1 MAGAFVQSDVD
12 ATTAGDLSL
21 TLTGVGSGNMLIVAL
36 SWGHQSTDTSVETDN
51 GGPGFTQAAS
61 AEGSNWDRTA
71 IWYLENVNSGT
82 HNVTVDYTGGSHY
95 ARGVLLEYSGLATS
109 SALDGNNGGT
119 NGGTPNTVGSGNIT
133 TSADCL
139 FIANGTQDGG
149 DADMTHSLTGATED
163 YENQDTTYMPV
174 SVASSPTL
182 DGTYSNTFTRVG
194 GGDHYMSTVL
204 AAFLEA
210 SGGVAPTPAVED
222 AVTVNDTPTML
233 AYQPIYLVAPGDEL
247 VTVADLPTLSLSE
260 LFLTAAVEDAITV
273 GDTPTMLAYQPTY
286 LVAPGDELI
295 TVNDLPTLS
304 LSELFLTA
312 SDDVTVAEDVT
323 VRLPFLVP
331 SVQDDLT
338 VGEDVTALLP
348 FLVPAVQD
356 DVTVGEVVDA
366 FVFHLHIDVSD
377 GVTVDDTNLD
387 VSAGEVP
394 AKPVASDAV
403 TVNEVVGLSLSELF
417 LSVEDAVTVGD
428 TPTML
433 ITESLNASVEDG
445 VTVGEDVTAF
455 IFPLFASAQDDITV
469 GEDIDA
475 LITKLQVV
483 ANESITVGEDV
494 TMRVP
499 FLALDESESVTVG
512 ESVSASRFGGTLLI
526 DSLGAEAVTVGES
539 VRVSTGGGSGD
550 DTAAIRQRF
559 RIVGERRYG
568 NKRAIKP

>member
-139 FIANGTQDGG
+139 FIATGTQDGG

-163 YENQDTTYMPV
+163 YENQDSTYMPV

-222 AVTVNDTPTML
+222 AM
-233 AYQPIYLVAPGDEL
+233 
-247 VTVADLPTLSLSE
+247 
-260 LFLTAAVEDAITV
+260 TV
-273 GDTPTMLAYQPTY
+273 GDTPTMLAYQPTS